1 MSVFPVVAMLAYLLS
16 LALIIPSIIRKNGAY
31 RRLALISVIAALICH
46 AVALQQRIFDVS
58 TGQNLSLVNIGS
70 VVSLIICTVM
80 TIVASRNRGWFI
92 LPIVYSFAL
101 INLAFVT
108 FLPGEFITHLEQSKG
123 LLVHIGL
130 ALFAYATL
138 IIAALYALQ
147 LAWLDYQLKN
157 KRLTFN
163 NDMPPLMTIE
173 RKLFHITQVGVI
185 LLTLTLCTGLAGM
198 RPSRAAICITRDRAA
213 RVTPI
218 CLARAVTEF
227 PTLKLPFS
235 KMSAISAPGCAGLY
249 ILIVPPSGSPGNRPA
264 PHQPR

>member
-1 MSVFPVVAMLAYLLS
+1 MSVFALVAMLAYLLS

-31 RRLALISVIAALICH
+31 RRLALISVIIALVCH

-58 TGQNLSLVNIGS
+58 TGQNLSLVNICS
-70 VVSLIICTVM
+70 VM

-108 FLPGEFITHLEQSKG
+108 FLPGEFITHLEESKG

-130 ALFAYATL
+130 ALFSYATL

-157 KRLTFN
+157 KRLSFTA
-163 NDMPPLMTIE
+163 DMPPLMTIE

-185 LLTLTLCTGLAGM
+185 LLTLTLCTGLLYMDNLFSRENIDKAVLLILAWFVYIVLLVGQYHEGWRGRRLVWFSMAGAVLLTLAYFG
-198 RPSRAAICITRDRAA
+198 SR
-213 RVTPI
+213 
-218 CLARAVTEF
+218 
-227 PTLKLPFS
+227 
-235 KMSAISAPGCAGLY
+235 
-249 ILIVPPSGSPGNRPA
+249 LIQQLMI
-264 PHQPR
+264 HQ

>member
-108 FLPGEFITHLEQSKG
+108 FLPGEFITHLSKAKG
-123 LLVHIGL
+123 CWCI
-130 ALFAYATL
+130 
-138 IIAALYALQ
+138 
-147 LAWLDYQLKN
+147 LAWHY
-157 KRLTFN
+157 
-163 NDMPPLMTIE
+163 
-173 RKLFHITQVGVI
+173 
-185 LLTLTLCTGLAGM
+185 
-198 RPSRAAICITRDRAA
+198 
-213 RVTPI
+213 
-218 CLARAVTEF
+218 F
-227 PTLKLPFS
+227 PT
-235 KMSAISAPGCAGLY
+235 
-249 ILIVPPSGSPGNRPA
+249 
-264 PHQPR
+264 